1 MFNFK
6 FLEKFENFNEK
17 SGGADYDDDN
27 LGHGLPLSLLQVQ
40 ILLDEAAVAVDANV
54 VTVVPQHPY
63 HGSTAADSIYLEY
76 FFFKSQPTI
85 KN

>member
-54 VTVVPQHPY
+54 VTVVPQHP
-63 HGSTAADSIYLEY
+63 HHHQHCIVNIFSLKFCLDN
-76 FFFKSQPTI
+76 K
-85 KN
+85 